1 MKTLARLLGGLSAV
15 VSLTLLL
22 PPRILARSQLAI
34 VSAIGGALSPFVAF
48 AGLLGSALG
57 LLTRD
62 TLATGLGA
70 TGAGVATRHIAQNIQ
85 PHTEFERVYGPN
97 WPEHIPAHRRSGFL
111 TARWAPNQ
119 RFNTSYVAV
128 QRDVVVGTHVETNR
142 PLLADLWTP
151 PTHVARSGLTYLYLH
166 GSAWHFLDKG
176 FATDATFAH
185 LANQGHLVV
194 DLAYTLAPEANI
206 IEMQH
211 DVKRAIHYLK
221 THADDLQ
228 IDPDRIVLAGGSAG
242 GHLALLAGYTPTD
255 ARLRPADLP
264 LDADLTV
271 CGIVSYYG
279 FPDLI
284 TAQGWFESIST
295 SPLAG
300 SEEQL
305 KTTLDMLAKLANSD
319 TPLYDPN
326 SQLPIRTPA
335 DILPSAIGAPMHAAP
350 ARWNLVSPINH
361 VGDHCPPTLLLQG
374 TADVGGMLP
383 DARRLH
389 RALKQVGTTALLI
402 EFPNSQH
409 GFDLFFPQLSPA
421 AHAALYDTERFL
433 ALLAR

>member
-1 MKTLARLLGGLSAV
+1 MKTFARLLSGLSAL

-22 PPRILARSQLAI
+22 PPRILAKTQLTT

-62 TLATGLGA
+62 PLATGLGA
-70 TGAGVATRHIAQNIQ
+70 VGAGVATRHVAQNIR

-97 WPEHIPAHRRSGFL
+97 WQEHIPAHRRSGFL
-111 TARWAPNQ
+111 TARWSPNQ
-119 RFNTSYVAV
+119 RFNTSYAAV
-128 QRDVVVGTHVETNR
+128 RRDLVVGTHVETNR

-151 PTHVARSGLTYLYLH
+151 PTHVARSGLAYLYLH

-176 FATDATFAH
+176 FGTNAVFAH
-185 LANQGHLVV
+185 LANQGHLIV
-194 DLAYTLAPEANI
+194 DLAYTLAPAANV

-221 THADDLQ
+221 THADELQ

-271 CGIVSYYG
+271 SGIVSVYG
-279 FPDLI
+279 FPDLV
-284 TAQGWFESIST
+284 TAQGWFESLGDAG
-295 SPLAG
+295 LA
-300 SEEQL
+300 SEAQINSQL
-305 KTTLDMLAKLANSD
+305 QTMMKLANSD
-319 TPLYDPN
+319 TQPFDPN
-326 SQLPIRTPA
+326 HPPQIRSLA
-335 DILPSAIGAPMHAAP
+335 DILPSAVGAPMHAAP

-374 TADVGGMLP
+374 TSDGGGMLP
-383 DARRLH
+383 DVRRLH
-389 RALKQVGTTALLI
+389 RALKQVGATALLV
-402 EFPNSQH
+402 EFPDTQH